1 MNTAATLKSRHFPIP
16 SQNLAGVIFALV
28 TVVIWAVW
36 IVTTRQAVSAHLPVA
51 WLGIFRFAV
60 PAIALAPFWW
70 RAGLLPKG
78 VDKRLL
84 ALMVLGA
91 GAPFFLIVA
100 EGMRYAGAAEIGVLL
115 GGTMP
120 FFVAAISLVFFRE
133 RFGFDRITGFAA
145 ILVALGMIGG
155 LPIVAGHGLG
165 QLLIPFGAM
174 LWAVYTHA
182 FKRSGLSATA
192 AAGITAAWS
201 TVLLLPLAFI
211 EGTAAIVAA
220 GPAVVLGQIV
230 SQGVLSGIVAL
241 TCYGAAVAR
250 LGASRAAV
258 FTALPPAL
266 AAIIAVPVLGEIPTP
281 LTVVGIVLAVTGVA
295 LASGG
300 LRLLRG

>member
-1 MNTAATLKSRHFPIP
+1 MTATTVHRRLHFPIV
-16 SQNLAGVIFALV
+16 SQRLAGVLFALV

-70 RAGLLPKG
+70 RVGLLPKG
-78 VDKRLL
+78 VDRRLIG
-84 ALMVLGA
+84 LMVLGA

-100 EGMRYAGAAEIGVLL
+100 EGMRHAGAAEIGVLL

-120 FFVAAISLVFFRE
+120 FFVAAIAVVLYRE
-133 RFGFDRITGFAA
+133 RFGIERLGGFAA
-145 ILVALGMIGG
+145 ILVALALIGG
-155 LPIVAGHGLG
+155 GPVIAGSGLG
-165 QLLIPFGAM
+165 QLLIPLGAA
-174 LWAVYTHA
+174 LWAIYTHA
-182 FKRSGLSATA
+182 FKRSGLTA
-192 AAGITAAWS
+192 IAASGIVAAWS
-201 TVLLLPLAFI
+201 TILLLPLALA
-211 EGTAAIVAA
+211 EGGSAIVAA
-220 GPAVVLGQIV
+220 GPAMVVGQIV

-266 AAIIAVPVLGEIPTP
+266 AALVAVPVLGEIPTG
-281 LTVVGIVLAVTGVA
+281 TTIAGIVFAVIGVT
-295 LASGG
+295 LASGAVR
-300 LRLLRG
+300 LRRT